1 MKKTISVI
9 LAIATL
15 MSLLCISSY
24 AASVSLVASPSKAKQ
39 GDTITV
45 SANVPAGFG
54 GVKLVLEYDTSSFE
68 LVKVNKGNGDF
79 AMFEINKEQTGKI
92 IVGGFAMQ
100 ELPACTV
107 FSAQFKVLKTG
118 GKMTLRV
125 AEAYDGEDVDISS
138 SVSGASITIAAD
150 TGSIKDE
157 TTPPQKPTEPQN
169 KVTKPSI
176 QSGGNS
182 GNKVTTTKAN
192 KDKVE
197 GVTGTAQAPAPDE
210 TLPAEILP
218 DATTTTTTEAVE
230 TEVTPVE
237 KSNKKAIIIAIVA
250 TVLAAA
256 AAVVIVLVIKKKKEQ
271 EAPENQN

>member
-9 LAIATL
+9 IAIATL

-45 SANVPAGFG
+45 SANVSAGFG
-54 GVKLVLEYDTSSFE
+54 GATLVLEYDTASFE
-68 LVKVNKGNGDF
+68 LVSVTKGNNFLVTVNDKNPGMIKAAAVSAD
-79 AMFEINKEQTGKI
+79 EQ
-92 IVGGFAMQ
+92 
-100 ELPACTV
+100 PACTV

-118 GKMTLRV
+118 GKMTLKTTDAV
-125 AEAYDGEDVDISS
+125 DGPGNDITA

-192 KDKVE
+192 KDKGE

>member
-24 AASVSLVASPSKAKQ
+24 AASLSLVASPSKAKQ

-45 SANVPAGFG
+45 SANIPSGLSVIN
-54 GVKLVLEYDTSSFE
+54 LVLDYDASSFE
-68 LVKVNKGNGDF
+68 LVKVSKGNGDF
-79 AMFEINKEQTGKI
+79 TMFEINKDKTGKI
-92 IVGGFAMQ
+92 IGGGFAMQ

-125 AEAYDGEDVDISS
+125 AEARDGEDVDISS

-182 GNKVTTTKAN
+182 GNKVTTKAN

-210 TLPAEILP
+210 TLPAEIMP
-218 DATTTTTTEAVE
+218 DATTTTTTVAAVE
-230 TEVTPVE
+230 TETAPVE
-237 KSNKKAIIIAIVA
+237 KSNKKAIIIAVVA

>member
-15 MSLLCISSY
+15 MSLLCISSF
-24 AASVSLVASPSKAKQ
+24 AASVSLIAAPSKAKQ

-54 GVKLVLEYDTSSFE
+54 GAKLVLEYDTSSFE
-68 LVKVNKGNGDF
+68 LVSVTKGNNFLVTVND
-79 AMFEINKEQTGKI
+79 KTPGKI
-92 IVGGFAMQ
+92 IAPAVSADEQ
-100 ELPACTV
+100 PACTV
-107 FSAQFKVLKTG
+107 FSARFKVLKTG
-118 GKMTLRV
+118 GKMSLKATDV
-125 AEAYDGEDVDISS
+125 VDGTGNDITA

-157 TTPPQKPTEPQN
+157 TTPPQKPTEPQI
-169 KVTKPSI
+169 KVTKPAG

-182 GNKVTTTKAN
+182 GNKVTTKAN

-197 GVTGTAQAPAPDE
+197 GVTGTAQAPAPDD
-210 TLPAEILP
+210 TLPAEIMP
-218 DATTTTTTEAVE
+218 DATTTTTVAAVE
-230 TEVTPVE
+230 TETAPVE
-237 KSNKKAIIIAIVA
+237 KSNKKAIIIAVVA

>member
-15 MSLLCISSY
+15 MSLLCISSF

-39 GDTITV
+39 GDIVTV
-45 SANVPAGFG
+45 SVNIPSGLSAFTF
-54 GVKLVLEYDTSSFE
+54 VLDYDDSSFE
-68 LVKVNKGNGDF
+68 VVKVNKGSCNYSMFDANKQAGTITVGAF
-79 AMFEINKEQTGKI
+79 AME
-92 IVGGFAMQ
+92 
-100 ELPACTV
+100 ELPACTA
-107 FSAQFKVLKTG
+107 FSVQFKVLKTG

-125 AEAYDGEDVDISS
+125 EKAYDGNDANITSSISGS
-138 SVSGASITIAAD
+138 SITITEAA
-150 TGSIKDE
+150 GSG
-157 TTPPQKPTEPQN
+157 TPAPAPTQPKPAVPQN
-169 KVTKPSI
+169 TKPAG

-182 GNKVTTTKAN
+182 GNKVTAKAN

-210 TLPAEILP
+210 TLPAEIMP

-230 TEVTPVE
+230 TEATPVE
-237 KSNKKAIIIAIVA
+237 KSNKKAIIIAVVA

>member
-45 SANVPAGFG
+45 SANVSAGFG
-54 GVKLVLEYDTSSFE
+54 GAKLVLEYDTASFE
-68 LVKVNKGNGDF
+68 LVSVTKGNNFLVTVND
-79 AMFEINKEQTGKI
+79 KTPGKI
-92 IVGGFAMQ
+92 IAPAVSADEQ
-100 ELPACTV
+100 PACTV

-118 GKMTLRV
+118 GKMSLKAADAV
-125 AEAYDGEDVDISS
+125 DGTGNDITA
-138 SVSGASITIAAD
+138 SVSGTSITIAAD

-157 TTPPQKPTEPQN
+157 TTPPQKPTEPQI
-169 KVTKPSI
+169 KVTKPAG

-192 KDKVE
+192 KDKVD
-197 GVTGTAQAPAPDE
+197 GVTGTAKAPAPDE
-210 TLPAEILP
+210 TLPAEIMP
-218 DATTTTTTEAVE
+218 DATTTTTTVAAVE
-230 TEVTPVE
+230 TETAPVE
-237 KSNKKAIIIAIVA
+237 KSNTKTIIIVIVAII
-250 TVLAAA
+250 LAAA
-256 AAVVIVLVIKKKKEQ
+256 AAVVIALVIKKKKEQ

>member
-15 MSLLCISSY
+15 MSLLCISSF
-24 AASVSLVASPSKAKQ
+24 AASVSLAASPSKAKQ

-45 SANVPAGFG
+45 SANVSAGFG
-54 GVKLVLEYDTSSFE
+54 GAKLVLEYDTASFE
-68 LVKVNKGNGDF
+68 LVSVTKGNNFLVTVND
-79 AMFEINKEQTGKI
+79 KTPGKI
-92 IVGGFAMQ
+92 IAPAVSADEQ
-100 ELPACTV
+100 PACTV

-118 GKMTLRV
+118 GKMSLKAADAV
-125 AEAYDGEDVDISS
+125 DGTGNDITA
-138 SVSGASITIAAD
+138 SVSGTSITIAAD
-150 TGSIKDE
+150 SGSIKDE
-157 TTPPQKPTEPQN
+157 TTPPQKPTEPQI
-169 KVTKPSI
+169 KVTKPAG

-197 GVTGTAQAPAPDE
+197 GVTGTAKAPAPDE
-210 TLPAEILP
+210 TLPAEIMP
-218 DATTTTTTEAVE
+218 DATTTTTVAAVE
-230 TEVTPVE
+230 TETAPVE
-237 KSNKKAIIIAIVA
+237 KSNKKAIIIAVVA

>member
-15 MSLLCISSY
+15 MSLLCISSF

-54 GVKLVLEYDTSSFE
+54 GAKLVLEYDTSSFE
-68 LVKVNKGNGDF
+68 LVSVTKGNNFLVTVND
-79 AMFEINKEQTGKI
+79 KTPGKI
-92 IVGGFAMQ
+92 IAPAVSADAQ
-100 ELPACTV
+100 PACTV

-118 GKMTLRV
+118 GKMSLKATDV
-125 AEAYDGEDVDISS
+125 VDGTGNDITA
-138 SVSGASITIAAD
+138 SVSGTSITIAAD

-157 TTPPQKPTEPQN
+157 TTPPQKPTEPQI
-169 KVTKPSI
+169 KVTKPAG

-182 GNKVTTTKAN
+182 GNKVTTKAN

-210 TLPAEILP
+210 TLPAEIMP

-230 TEVTPVE
+230 TEVAPVE
-237 KSNKKAIIIAIVA
+237 KSNKKAIIIAVVA

>member
-15 MSLLCISSY
+15 MSLLCISSF

-54 GVKLVLEYDTSSFE
+54 GAKLVLEYDTSSFE
-68 LVKVNKGNGDF
+68 LVSVTKGNNFLVTVND
-79 AMFEINKEQTGKI
+79 KTPGKI
-92 IVGGFAMQ
+92 IAPAVSADEQ
-100 ELPACTV
+100 PACTV

-118 GKMTLRV
+118 GKMSLKATDV
-125 AEAYDGEDVDISS
+125 VDGTGNDITAT
-138 SVSGASITIAAD
+138 VSGASITIAAD

-157 TTPPQKPTEPQN
+157 TTPPQKPTEPQI
-169 KVTKPSI
+169 KVTKPAG

-182 GNKVTTTKAN
+182 GNKVTAKAN

-210 TLPAEILP
+210 TLPAEIMP

-230 TEVTPVE
+230 TEAAPVE
-237 KSNKKAIIIAIVA
+237 KSNKKAIIIAVVA

>member
-15 MSLLCISSY
+15 MSLLCISSF

-39 GDTITV
+39 GDIVTV
-45 SANVPAGFG
+45 SVNIPSGLSAFTF
-54 GVKLVLEYDTSSFE
+54 VLDYDDSSFE
-68 LVKVNKGNGDF
+68 VVKVNKGSCNYSMFDANKQAGTITVGAF
-79 AMFEINKEQTGKI
+79 AME
-92 IVGGFAMQ
+92 
-100 ELPACTV
+100 ELPACTA
-107 FSAQFKVLKTG
+107 FSVQFKVLKTG

-125 AEAYDGEDVDISS
+125 EKAYDGNDANITSSISGS
-138 SVSGASITIAAD
+138 SITITEAA
-150 TGSIKDE
+150 GSG
-157 TTPPQKPTEPQN
+157 TPAPAPTQPKPAVPQN
-169 KVTKPSI
+169 TKPAG

-182 GNKVTTTKAN
+182 GNKVTAKAN

-210 TLPAEILP
+210 TLPAEIMP

-230 TEVTPVE
+230 TEATPVE
-237 KSNKKAIIIAIVA
+237 KSNKKAIIIAVVA
-250 TVLAAA
+250 TVLALA

>member
-15 MSLLCISSY
+15 MSLLCISSF
-24 AASVSLVASPSKAKQ
+24 AASVSLAASPSKAKQ
-39 GDTITV
+39 GDIVTV
-45 SANVPAGFG
+45 SVNASSDFG
-54 GVKLVLEYDTSSFE
+54 GGKFIFNYDTSSFE
-68 LVKVNKGNGDF
+68 LVKVIKTGDF
-79 AMFEINKEQTGKI
+79 TAMVNTQNAGRI
-92 IVGGFAMQ
+92 IVAATTSD
-100 ELPACTV
+100 EHSACTV
-107 FSAQFKVLKTG
+107 FSVQLKVLKAG
-118 GKMTLRV
+118 SKVTLNI
-125 AEAYDGEDVDISS
+125 EDPIDMRGNNV
-138 SVSGASITIAAD
+138 SVSGSSITITEAA
-150 TGSIKDE
+150 GSG
-157 TTPPQKPTEPQN
+157 TPAPAPTQPKPAVPQN
-169 KVTKPSI
+169 TKPAG

-182 GNKVTTTKAN
+182 GNKVTAKAN

-210 TLPAEILP
+210 TLPAEIMP

-230 TEVTPVE
+230 TEAAPVE
-237 KSNKKAIIIAIVA
+237 KSNKKAIIIAVVA

>member
-15 MSLLCISSY
+15 MSLLCISSF

-39 GDTITV
+39 GDIVTV
-45 SANVPAGFG
+45 SVNIPSGLSAFTF
-54 GVKLVLEYDTSSFE
+54 VLDYDDSSFE
-68 LVKVNKGNGDF
+68 VVKVNKGSCNYSMFDANKQAGTITVGAF
-79 AMFEINKEQTGKI
+79 AME
-92 IVGGFAMQ
+92 
-100 ELPACTV
+100 ELPACTA
-107 FSAQFKVLKTG
+107 FSVQFKVLKTG

-125 AEAYDGEDVDISS
+125 EKAYDGNDANITSSISGS
-138 SVSGASITIAAD
+138 SITITEAA
-150 TGSIKDE
+150 GSG
-157 TTPPQKPTEPQN
+157 TPAPAPTQPKPAVPQN
-169 KVTKPSI
+169 TKPAG
-176 QSGGNS
+176 QSG
-182 GNKVTTTKAN
+182 GNKVTTTKPN

-210 TLPAEILP
+210 TLPAEIMP

-230 TEVTPVE
+230 TEATPVE
-237 KSNKKAIIIAIVA
+237 KSNKKAIIIAVVA
-250 TVLAAA
+250 TVLALA

>member
-9 LAIATL
+9 IAIATL
-15 MSLLCISSY
+15 MSLLCISSF
-24 AASVSLVASPSKAKQ
+24 AASVSLIAAPSKAKQ

-54 GVKLVLEYDTSSFE
+54 GAKLVLEYDTSSFE
-68 LVKVNKGNGDF
+68 LVSVTKGNNFLVTVND
-79 AMFEINKEQTGKI
+79 KTPGKI
-92 IVGGFAMQ
+92 IAPAVSADEQ
-100 ELPACTV
+100 PACTV
-107 FSAQFKVLKTG
+107 FSARFKVLKTG
-118 GKMTLRV
+118 GKMSLKATDV
-125 AEAYDGEDVDISS
+125 VDGTGNDITA

-157 TTPPQKPTEPQN
+157 TTPPQKPTEPQI
-169 KVTKPSI
+169 KVTKPAG

-182 GNKVTTTKAN
+182 GNKVTTKAN

-210 TLPAEILP
+210 TLPAEIMP
-218 DATTTTTTEAVE
+218 DATTTTTVAAVE
-230 TEVTPVE
+230 TETAPVE
-237 KSNKKAIIIAIVA
+237 KSNKKAIIIAVVA

>member
-15 MSLLCISSY
+15 MSLLCISSF

-39 GDTITV
+39 GDIVTVSVNIPSGLSAFTFVLDYDDSSFEVVNVNKGSCNYSMFDANKQAGTITV
-45 SANVPAGFG
+45 GA
-54 GVKLVLEYDTSSFE
+54 
-68 LVKVNKGNGDF
+68 F
-79 AMFEINKEQTGKI
+79 AME
-92 IVGGFAMQ
+92 
-100 ELPACTV
+100 ELPACTA
-107 FSAQFKVLKTG
+107 FSVQFKVLKTG

-125 AEAYDGEDVDISS
+125 EKAYDGNDANITSSISGS
-138 SVSGASITIAAD
+138 SITITEAA
-150 TGSIKDE
+150 GSG
-157 TTPPQKPTEPQN
+157 TPAPAPTQPKPAVPQN
-169 KVTKPSI
+169 TKPAG
-176 QSGGNS
+176 QSGGN
-182 GNKVTTTKAN
+182 KVTAKAN

-210 TLPAEILP
+210 TLPAEIMP

-230 TEVTPVE
+230 TEAAPIE
-237 KSNKKAIIIAIVA
+237 KSNKKAIIIAVVA